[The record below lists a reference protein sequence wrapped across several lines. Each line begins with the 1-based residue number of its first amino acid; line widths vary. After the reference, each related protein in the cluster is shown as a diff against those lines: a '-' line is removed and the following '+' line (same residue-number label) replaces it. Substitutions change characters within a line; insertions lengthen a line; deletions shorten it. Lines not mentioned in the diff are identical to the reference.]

1 MKKIFYFFAATVV
14 LAAVGC
20 SKDDAASNDAK
31 YVSEIKIGFEGDT
44 RVSASHSAAGLKFAW
59 EDGDVI
65 YVSRTASAVMANEE
79 FKYDAS
85 SGTFKPGN
93 NSVSLKAGEKYIAVY
108 KASLTKYNDGIKVNV
123 QQTREIS
130 DMSDNMPMVS
140 TEFTADANGTIA
152 TMTHIVGM
160 VEIPVKSQVAGK
172 KLKEIMITATDYTN
186 LGGTFNMPVSD
197 YSISLPSGGFN
208 YVRLKSATGIDL
220 NQSTAT
226 SVFIPVLPCTNAVID
241 LDYKLDDDTEWQYIS
256 NSDLGGKTLTV
267 ERGKITKI
275 SELVLG
281 DNAE

>member
-1 MKKIFYFFAATVV
+1 MFMFAAALMMVACNNEEVV
-14 LAAVGC
+14 TN
-20 SKDDAASNDAK
+20 DDVQ
-31 YVSEIKIGFEGDT
+31 YVSELKLSFEGGDS
-44 RVSASHSAAGLKFAW
+44 RVAATQSAAGLKFAW
-59 EDGDVI
+59 EEGDVI
-65 YVSRTASAVMANEE
+65 KVSSTASEIMANAE

-93 NSVSLKAGEKYIAVY
+93 NSSSLVAGEKYIAVY
-108 KASLTKYNDGIKVNV
+108 NASLSKYGDVIKVNV
-123 QQTREIS
+123 QQTFEIS
-130 DMSDNMPMVS
+130 DMFSNMPMVS

-160 VEIPVKSQVAGK
+160 VEIPVKSQDAGK

-208 YVRLKSATGIDL
+208 YVKLKSATGIDL

-226 SVFIPVLPCTNAVID
+226 SVFIPVLPCNNVPIA

-256 NSDLGGKTLTV
+256 NSGLGGKKLTV
-267 ERGKITKI
+267 ERGQITKI
-275 SELVLG
+275 SELTL
-281 DNAE
+281 E

>member
-1 MKKIFYFFAATVV
+1 MFLLAAALV

-20 SKDDAASNDAK
+20 SKDDAAQDEVK

-44 RVSASHSAAGLKFAW
+44 RVTAAHSAAGLKFAW

-65 YVSRTASAVMANEE
+65 YVSSTASEIMANAE

-85 SGTFKPGN
+85 SGTFRPGE
-93 NSVSLKAGEKYIAVY
+93 NSSSLIAGEKYIAVY
-108 KASLTKYNDGIKVNV
+108 NASLTKYSDGIKVNV
-123 QQTREIS
+123 QQTFEIS
-130 DMSDNMPMVS
+130 DMFSNMPMVS
-140 TEFTADANGTIA
+140 TEFIADANGTIA

-160 VEIPVKSQVAGK
+160 VEIPVKSQDAGK
-172 KLKEIMITATDYTN
+172 KLKEIMISATDNTN

-208 YVRLKSATGIDL
+208 YVKLKSATGIDL

-241 LDYKLDDDTEWQYIS
+241 LDYKLDDDTELQYIS
-256 NSDLGGKTLTV
+256 NSDLGGKKLTV

-275 SELVLG
+275 SELTL
-281 DNAE
+281 E

>member
-1 MKKIFYFFAATVV
+1 MKKIMFLLAATVV

-20 SKDDAASNDAK
+20 SKDDAAQEEVK

-65 YVSRTASAVMANEE
+65 YVSRTASDVMANAE
-79 FKYDAS
+79 FEYDAS

-93 NSVSLKAGEKYIAVY
+93 NSSSLTAGEKYIAVY
-108 KASLTKYNDGIKVNV
+108 NASLTKYTDGIKVNV
-123 QQTREIS
+123 QQTFEIS
-130 DMSDNMPMVS
+130 DMFSNMPMVS

-160 VEIPVKSQVAGK
+160 VEIPVKSQDAGK
-172 KLKEIMITATDYTN
+172 KLKEIQITATDYTN

-208 YVRLKSATGIDL
+208 YVKLKSTTGIDL

-226 SVFIPVLPCTNAVID
+226 SVFIPVLPCTNAVIT
-241 LDYKLDDDTEWQYIS
+241 LDYKLDDDTEWQFIS
-256 NSDLGGKTLTV
+256 NSDLGGKKLTV

-275 SELVLG
+275 SELTL
-281 DNAE
+281 E

>member
-1 MKKIFYFFAATVV
+1 MKKIFYLFAATVV

-20 SKDDAASNDAK
+20 SKDDAAQDEVK

-44 RVSASHSAAGLKFAW
+44 RVTAAHSAAGLKFAW

-65 YVSRTASAVMANEE
+65 YVSSTASEIMANAE

-85 SGTFKPGN
+85 SGTFRPGE
-93 NSVSLKAGEKYIAVY
+93 NSSSLIAGEKYIAVY
-108 KASLTKYNDGIKVNV
+108 NASLTKYSDGIKVNV
-123 QQTREIS
+123 QQTFEIS
-130 DMSDNMPMVS
+130 DMFSNMPMVS
-140 TEFTADANGTIA
+140 TEFIADANGTIA

-160 VEIPVKSQVAGK
+160 VEIPVKSQDAGK
-172 KLKEIMITATDYTN
+172 KLKEIMISATDNTN

-208 YVRLKSATGIDL
+208 YVKLKSATGIDL

-241 LDYKLDDDTEWQYIS
+241 LDYKLDDDTELQYIS
-256 NSDLGGKTLTV
+256 NSDLGGKKLTV

-275 SELVLG
+275 SELTL
-281 DNAE
+281 E

>member
-1 MKKIFYFFAATVV
+1 MFLLAAALV

-20 SKDDAASNDAK
+20 SKDDATATDVK

-65 YVSRTASAVMANEE
+65 YVSSTASEIMANAE

-85 SGTFKPGN
+85 SGTFRPGE
-93 NSVSLKAGEKYIAVY
+93 NSSSLIAGEKYIAVY
-108 KASLTKYNDGIKVNV
+108 NASLTKYTDGIKVNV
-123 QQTREIS
+123 QQTFEIS
-130 DMSDNMPMVS
+130 DMFRNMPMVS

-160 VEIPVKSQVAGK
+160 VEIPVKSQDAGK
-172 KLKEIMITATDYTN
+172 KLKEIMITATDNTN

-208 YVRLKSATGIDL
+208 YVKLKSATGIDL

-241 LDYKLDDDTEWQYIS
+241 LDYKLDDDTELQYIS
-256 NSDLGGKTLTV
+256 NSDLGGKKLTV

-275 SELVLG
+275 SELTL
-281 DNAE
+281 E

>member
-1 MKKIFYFFAATVV
+1 MKKIFYLFAATVV

-20 SKDDAASNDAK
+20 RKDDAAQEEVK

-44 RVSASHSAAGLKFAW
+44 RVTAAHSAAGLKFAW

-65 YVSRTASAVMANEE
+65 YVSSTASEIMANAE

-85 SGTFKPGN
+85 SGTFRPGE
-93 NSVSLKAGEKYIAVY
+93 NSSSLIAGEKYIAVY
-108 KASLTKYNDGIKVNV
+108 NASLTKYSDGIKVNV
-123 QQTREIS
+123 QQTFEIS
-130 DMSDNMPMVS
+130 DMFSNMPMVS
-140 TEFTADANGTIA
+140 TEFIADANGTIA

-160 VEIPVKSQVAGK
+160 VEIPVKSQDAGK
-172 KLKEIMITATDYTN
+172 KLKEIMISATDNTN

-208 YVRLKSATGIDL
+208 YVKLKSATGIDL

-241 LDYKLDDDTEWQYIS
+241 LDYKLDDDTELQYIS
-256 NSDLGGKTLTV
+256 NSDLGGKKLTV

-275 SELVLG
+275 SELTL
-281 DNAE
+281 E

>member
-1 MKKIFYFFAATVV
+1 MFLLAAALVF
-14 LAAVGC
+14 AAVGC
-20 SKDDAASNDAK
+20 SKDDATATDVK

-65 YVSRTASAVMANEE
+65 YVSRTASAVMANAE
-79 FKYDAS
+79 FKYDVS
-85 SGTFKPGN
+85 SGTFKPGK
-93 NSVSLKAGEKYIAVY
+93 NSSSLTAGEKYIAVY
-108 KASLTKYNDGIKVNV
+108 NASLTKYNDGIKVHA
-123 QQTREIS
+123 QQKSTIT

-160 VEIPVKSQVAGK
+160 VEIPVKSQDAGK
-172 KLKEIMITATDYTN
+172 KLKEIMITATDGTN
-186 LGGTFNMPVSD
+186 LGGTFIMPVSD
-197 YSISLPSGGFN
+197 YSISLPSAGFN
-208 YVRLKSATGIDL
+208 YVTLKPATGIDL

-241 LDYKLDDDTEWQYIS
+241 LDYKLDDDTELQYIS
-256 NSDLGGKTLTV
+256 NSDLGGNKLTV

-275 SELVLG
+275 SELTL
-281 DNAE
+281 E